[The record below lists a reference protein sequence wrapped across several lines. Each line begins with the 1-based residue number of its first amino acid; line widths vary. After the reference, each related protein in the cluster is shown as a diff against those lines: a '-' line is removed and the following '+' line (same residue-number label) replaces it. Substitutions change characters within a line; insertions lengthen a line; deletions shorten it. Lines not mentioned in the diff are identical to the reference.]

1 MVYLHE
7 GKAAGIA
14 GDLHRMLDED
24 FHYRLAMRL
33 YSGSIRQSGTEEKVT
48 VQKEVERTAI
58 KMETTSS
65 MQAVETPTE
74 KPQPTEEKPEIEP
87 RPKYSDGVQLSLL
100 DLWGMTEEVSQQPKT
115 AKKKKEAKK
124 ESSARRVLPKP
135 QVHVTQ
141 NVTAVPTATT
151 PKTVTENKEAK
162 TENTAKPAD
171 PDDIYATLDWD
182 TNPPINGFY
191 EMMMGLTPER
201 RKELRELARQHNEK
215 QVAEKTEVKAVPET
229 SREQPR
235 QEETQPEAVAAP
247 AVTDTPSEAVGTFLF
262 PDIEAEKPKEEVVDL
277 SPRAYHRTP
286 EMHLREGSL
295 VADRGRHNIG
305 YLKDITP
312 YGATFQPLDLKGY
325 QKEKALLYVSL
336 RDAYERLYRYE
347 SLRREA
353 NVPWREHLNTCYD
366 EFVMRYGNLN
376 AKQNVKLV
384 MMDAGGR
391 DILSL
396 ERMENGKFVKADIF
410 ERPVSF
416 AVESHAN
423 VGSPEEALSASLNKY
438 GTVNLDYMRE
448 ITDSTAEDLLTALQG
463 RIYYNPLVTGY
474 EIKDRFIAGNVI
486 EKAERI
492 EAWMGDNPENERMP
506 EVKQAL
512 EALKDAE
519 PQRIAFEDLDFN
531 FGEQIGRAHV

>member
-14 GDLHRMLDED
+14 GDLRRMLDED

-33 YSGSIRQSGTEEKVT
+33 YSGSIRQAGTEEKVA
-48 VQKEVERTAI
+48 VQNKVERPAI
-58 KMETTSS
+58 KLETVSS
-65 MQAVETPTE
+65 AQTVETPTE
-74 KPQPTEEKPEIEP
+74 KPQPADEKPEIEP
-87 RPKYSDGVQLSLL
+87 RPQYSAGVQLTLL
-100 DLWGMTEEVSQQPKT
+100 DLWGMTEEVSQPKT
-115 AKKKKEAKK
+115 SKKKKTVKKAVTAK
-124 ESSARRVLPKP
+124 STPPKP
-135 QVHVTQ
+135 KVT
-141 NVTAVPTATT
+141 VTPTAPTAK
-151 PKTVTENKEAK
+151 PAMENKEVKA
-162 TENTAKPAD
+162 ENTAKPAD

-410 ERPVSF
+410 EHPVSF
-416 AVESHAN
+416 AVESHA
-423 VGSPEEALSASLNKY
+423 
-438 GTVNLDYMRE
+438 T
-448 ITDSTAEDLLTALQG
+448 
-463 RIYYNPLVTGY
+463 
-474 EIKDRFIAGNVI
+474 
-486 EKAERI
+486 
-492 EAWMGDNPENERMP
+492 
-506 EVKQAL
+506 
-512 EALKDAE
+512 
-519 PQRIAFEDLDFN
+519 
-531 FGEQIGRAHV
+531 